1 MSQNS
6 LNKRHDSLQ
15 KSPKTQEK
23 SIFISH
29 WDNSIERQQVRR
41 LKDELCIFQVVSL
54 NSKVIDYLP
63 CEETGVS
70 SLSKEE
76 REDTDRKKR
85 EGSRKGKQFVA
96 NTEKAKKAGKAARMY
111 KSKAAK

>member
-1 MSQNS
+1 MAERARQPDGTT
-6 LNKRHDSLQ
+6 KR
-15 KSPKTQEK
+15 
-23 SIFISH
+23 
-29 WDNSIERQQVRR
+29 
-41 LKDELCIFQVVSL
+41 
-54 NSKVIDYLP
+54 YLP
-63 CEETGVS
+63 KKAWA

-85 EGSRKGKQFVA
+85 EGSRRGKQFVA